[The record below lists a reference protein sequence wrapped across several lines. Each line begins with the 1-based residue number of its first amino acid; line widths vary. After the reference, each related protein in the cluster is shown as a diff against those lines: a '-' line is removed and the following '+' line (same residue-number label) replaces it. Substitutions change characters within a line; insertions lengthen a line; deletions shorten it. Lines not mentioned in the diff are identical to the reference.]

1 MRIDARLRSLIRPLL
16 LAAGLLLLL
25 APSAMA
31 ASIALSSQ
39 IEDSVGVIG
48 TGQSEVQ
55 QAFDNLQSNQHVR
68 MWLVI
73 VSSTSGVTAEDLAH
87 STFDGNGLGA
97 GNMVLLIAVNDHAW
111 GYWDQATG
119 LSTSTLDS
127 LMASEMKPRFQVG
140 DYAGGVAS
148 FAKALDSKMGG
159 GIVAKPTDAGT
170 PGGST
175 SNSLDTSWV
184 GTVAWVLL
192 LMILIGGG
200 FVLLLLWYRS
210 WRNGKLSAEERDKQT
225 GEMARQANKLLVD
238 TDDALHDATQEVGF
252 AEAEFDESD
261 VKPYRDAVA
270 AAQDQLKAA
279 FAIKQ
284 QLDDS
289 TPEDQPTKIR
299 MYQEIIGRCQAAS
312 AGVDEQGKRLAAL
325 RDLEKSAPDALAALP
340 KTIDKLQE
348 RLPSIKSAIAALSA
362 YAPSSWEAVKGNPE
376 EADKRGHFAETQI
389 EKGKA
394 ALAATTPDKAAAA
407 RAARA
412 AQEAV
417 AQANQLLDAV
427 EQLATA
433 LGQAAGQLQ
442 SEMADAESD
451 LVAAQ
456 AAAKGAAGTPWAG
469 QSTAALTRAESLLKD
484 ARKGA
489 GAAAPDPIAA
499 LKAVQAA
506 HASIDQILTGI
517 RDAQAQAARASYA
530 YQSSQ
535 QMAAASIEQA
545 KAYVATRPDGIG
557 AQARTRLAGAEQ
569 HLATAE
575 GLAATD
581 LNGATVEATTAHQM
595 ADEARNLAQQD
606 FTSFDQR
613 GGRGGYRTPPT
624 GYDQPPDVGAAFGG
638 AILGSILGGML
649 GGGGRRGGGGF
660 GGTPWG
666 SGGGWTG
673 GGGGSSI
680 GGGHGG
686 GGSFGGFGGGG
697 GHGGGGS
704 FGGGGGGQGG
714 GGGW

>member
-1 MRIDARLRSLIRPLL
+1 MRIDARLRSLIRPLF
-16 LAAGLLLLL
+16 LAGALLLLL
-25 APSAMA
+25 APGTMA
-31 ASIALSSQ
+31 ASLPALSSQ
-39 IEDSVGVIG
+39 IEDQAGVIG
-48 TGQSEVQ
+48 SNTSEVQ
-55 QAFDNLQSNQHVR
+55 QAFDMLETSRGVK
-68 MWLVI
+68 MWLVT
-73 VSSTSGVTAEDLAH
+73 VNTTAGTSAPDKARMTFQGNDLGPG
-87 STFDGNGLGA
+87 D
-97 GNMVLLIAVNDHAW
+97 LLLLVAVDDHAW

-148 FAKALDSKMGG
+148 FAKAVDSKMGG
-159 GIVAKPTDAGT
+159 GTVAKPTDAET

-175 SNSLDTSWV
+175 STSLDTSWV

-200 FVLLLLWYRS
+200 FILLLLWYRS
-210 WRNGKLSAEERDKQT
+210 WRNGKLSAEERDRQT
-225 GEMARQANKLLVD
+225 GDLARQANKLLVD

-362 YAPSSWEAVKGNPE
+362 YAPSAWAAVKGNPE

-394 ALAATTPDKAAAA
+394 ALVATPPDKAAAA

-417 AQANQLLDAV
+417 AGANQLLDAV

-581 LNGATVEATTAHQM
+581 LNGATREATTAHQM
-595 ADEARNLAQQD
+595 ADEARSLAQQD
-606 FTSFDQR
+606 FTGFDNR
-613 GGRGGYRTPPT
+613 GGTGGYRTPSS
-624 GYDQPPDVGAAFGG
+624 YDQPPDVGSAFGG

-697 GHGGGGS
+697 HGGGGS
-704 FGGGGGGQGG
+704 FGGGGGHGG